1 MNNSIRE
8 LADKAKES
16 VPKGILS
23 VEDWIDQ
30 YNVLFA
36 ELIIK
41 ECADCCGSQ
50 ADKKNIRKR
59 FGLSVESNV
68 KYAGP
73 EPHNSITS
81 QYDRPYNLPRP

>member
-1 MNNSIRE
+1 MNTKIQE
-8 LADKAKES
+8 VADKAKES

-23 VEDWIDQ
+23 VEQWIDQ

-59 FGLSVESNV
+59 FGLPVESNV
-68 KYAGP
+68 KYEGP
-73 EPHNSITS
+73 EPHGSITS
-81 QYDRPYNLPRP
+81 QYERPYNIPK